1 MMATPPWLGSPA
13 IQELLHGLVDRLDGA
28 EVRGSARAQSVALS
42 KVTWPTLYSQ
52 TYESDREA
60 LWEQAREL
68 HRLGF
73 IAITPEK
80 AAKSASGYDTSP
92 RIGVA
97 DATRVRAAVSR
108 LQRSKSAS
116 ELWREAV
123 NAHLQAPD
131 EAKKAVSGSF
141 PVELEG
147 HSPEAIVCRLNQ
159 LSDPAN
165 SGMLLREV
173 SSRLFWGMSK
183 VLDNRQTLVAAVL
196 GVDECPFAESPIQL
210 QVLLPAGDLG
220 GVLFIENLMSFEK
233 ATRSKADV
241 YRGLALVYASGFK
254 ASAKR
259 LRSAEGVSLF
269 YARRGTLAQAQTAA
283 FENWLFQVGAE
294 LPVSFWGDLDWSGM
308 RILSTLRDTFG
319 SVAAWE
325 PGYAP
330 MRVHLLAGQGH
341 QPEAAE
347 KSGQRPLASTGC
359 AYADTQLL
367 PFLATHG
374 FVDQELFNL

>member
-1 MMATPPWLGSPA
+1 MTATPNWLGSPV
-13 IQELLHGLVDRLDGA
+13 IQELLNGLVDRLDGA
-28 EVRGSARAQSVALS
+28 EVRGSARAQSVPLTKA
-42 KVTWPTLYSQ
+42 TWPALYNQ
-52 TYESDREA
+52 TYESDRAA

-80 AAKSASGYDTSP
+80 AAKSASGYDANP
-92 RIGVA
+92 RLSVA
-97 DATRVRAAVSR
+97 DVARVRAAVGR
-108 LQRSKSAS
+108 LQRSKSAN

-123 NAHLQAPD
+123 VAHLLVPD
-131 EAKKAVSGSF
+131 EGKEAVTSSC
-141 PVELEG
+141 VVLEG
-147 HSPEAIVCRLNQ
+147 RSPEDIVCRLNQ
-159 LSDPAN
+159 LPALAD

-173 SSRLFWGMSK
+173 SARLFWGMSK
-183 VLDNRQTLVAAVL
+183 VLDHRQALVAAVL
-196 GVDECPFAESPIQL
+196 GVDECPFPESPIQL
-210 QVLLPAGDLG
+210 QVLLPAGELC
-220 GVLFIENLMSFEK
+220 GVLFIENLMSFEM

-269 YARRGTLAQAQTAA
+269 YARRGTFAQPETSA
-283 FENWLFQVGAE
+283 FENWLFRVGAE
-294 LPVSFWGDLDWSGM
+294 LPVLFWGDLDWSGM
-308 RILSTLRDTFG
+308 RILATLRDTFG
-319 SVAAWE
+319 NVAAWE

-330 MRVHLLAGQGH
+330 MRAHLLAGQGH

-347 KSGQRPLASTGC
+347 KSGQRPVAGTGC
-359 AYADTQLL
+359 VYADTQLL